1 MRRTVGIVVLILL
14 TLLLCSCSQNKNE
27 GAAKKFLVSYYTISD
42 FDAQSVM
49 LNQFMSDLE
58 KSESPEEVTK
68 EYHSLYAE
76 MMTANGFENFILNR
90 YLLTLQ
96 KMAVDT
102 GSTLS
107 LSDIK
112 LSKNGGA
119 YDFSVVV
126 TAVSD
131 SESSIVQT
139 GQLSFSEDGLID
151 NVFFANLSDLSKD

>member
-1 MRRTVGIVVLILL
+1 MKRLAGITGFVLL
-14 TLLLCSCSQNKNE
+14 TMLLCSCAQNNNASTAE
-27 GAAKKFLVSYYTISD
+27 KFLTSYYTISD
-42 FDAQSVM
+42 LDAQSDS
-49 LNQFMSDLE
+49 LNQFISDLE
-58 KSESPEEVTK
+58 QLESPEEVTK

-76 MMTANGFENFILNR
+76 LMTTNGFENFVSNR
-90 YLLTLQ
+90 YLLAIQ

-102 GSTLS
+102 GSTFS

-131 SESSIVQT
+131 SENSIVQT

-151 NVFFANLSDLSKD
+151 NVFFENLSDLSKD